1 MDQLVALSNTNPH
14 EMAIGMATARS
25 LESMSLTWLEN
36 GQITKGKF
44 RHIPHMC
51 SRPDPS
57 PLARRRTVRFTVRG
71 ADRPPGCPTLL

>member
-36 GQITKGKF
+36 DQIMERKSM
-44 RHIPHMC
+44 HIRTCARGPG
-51 SRPDPS
+51 PS
-57 PLARRRTVRFTVRG
+57 PLARRTVCFTVCG